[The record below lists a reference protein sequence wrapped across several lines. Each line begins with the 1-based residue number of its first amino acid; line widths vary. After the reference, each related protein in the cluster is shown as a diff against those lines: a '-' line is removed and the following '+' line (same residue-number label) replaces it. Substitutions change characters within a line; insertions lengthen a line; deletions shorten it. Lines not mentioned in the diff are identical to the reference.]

1 VTEFPLPVPDSRP
14 YTIVTGADGALWFT
28 ESSRG
33 VIGRITREG
42 YLKEFRLPNP
52 GSGPYGIT
60 VGRRRQPLVHRALR
74 RPDREMTPSGHVTEY
89 GGLTENSQPWDI
101 TPMRDGSLWFTEE
114 NVDQVGVIYPS
125 GAVYEFPVGMG
136 NLPTFIT
143 TGPGGNVW
151 FTEELGNKI
160 VRLTPGLTG
169 ITPKMVEYPLLTDGA
184 LPWDINPGPDGNI
197 WFTEL
202 AGRNIGKIA
211 PNGTIT
217 EYPVPGEY
225 GMAGIFA
232 GPERRPHVVHGERQR
247 PGRID
252 QAGRHGG
259 SGALPN
265 EPVSLR
271 DHRWP
276 GREHV
281 VLRRLRQRDR
291 PPEPEPGARA
301 AQRLLSGGTRRRWP
315 VSRRRRSRAV
325 CEHSQRT
332 GCPASGRAREQA
344 CRTS

>member
-1 VTEFPLPVPDSRP
+1 
-14 YTIVTGADGALWFT
+14 
-28 ESSRG
+28 
-33 VIGRITREG
+33 
-42 YLKEFRLPNP
+42 
-52 GSGPYGIT
+52 
-60 VGRRRQPLVHRALR
+60 
-74 RPDREMTPSGHVTEY
+74 VTEY

-101 TPMRDGSLWFTEE
+101 TPMRDGGLWFTEE

-232 GPERRPHVVHGERQR
+232 DPRGDRMWFTENDSGQVGSIRLDGTVDPERFPTSPYPFGITAGPDGNMWFCVGYGNAI
-247 PGRID
+247 GR
-252 QAGRHGG
+252 
-259 SGALPN
+259 LN
-265 EPVSLR
+265 L
-271 DHRWP
+271 
-276 GREHV
+276 
-281 VLRRLRQRDR
+281 
-291 PPEPEPGARA
+291 
-301 AQRLLSGGTRRRWP
+301 
-315 VSRRRRSRAV
+315 SRAPV
-325 CEHSQRT
+325 RRN
-332 GCPASGRAREQA
+332 GD
-344 CRTS
+344 